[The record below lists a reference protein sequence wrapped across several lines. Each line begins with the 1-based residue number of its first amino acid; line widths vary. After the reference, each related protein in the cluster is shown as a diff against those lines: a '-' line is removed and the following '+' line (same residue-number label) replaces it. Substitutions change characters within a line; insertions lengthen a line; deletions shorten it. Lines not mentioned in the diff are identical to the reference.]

1 MSLMY
6 AKESAIMSILKDVEE
21 DHKRTQEMNLGGS
34 NVWKSKSVQMTNNL
48 CDALQTNTRL
58 TALNLSACMLNDA
71 CLVTLSTMLAHNSTI
86 FDLNLADNKF
96 TRPGLISLATGISTN
111 TGLITLNLSGHRIN
125 SEVCSAFLTMY
136 DTNVTLCKLVWKTD
150 VSGYNLR
157 FSELAIRNGEI
168 DRCAVE
174 LRFTIDHTKPEKWR
188 ALAARTPRGAPP
200 KSLHPPSYH
209 PGLGPF
215 PAAPTPPH
223 STSPS
228 PSPLFAASAA
238 GRCARASRSMLCCP
252 RASNRR
258 SSWHVLCP
266 TPMTRST
273 ASR

>member
-136 DTNVTLCKLVWKTD
+136 DTNVTLCKLV
-150 VSGYNLR
+150 
-157 FSELAIRNGEI
+157 
-168 DRCAVE
+168 
-174 LRFTIDHTKPEKWR
+174 
-188 ALAARTPRGAPP
+188 
-200 KSLHPPSYH
+200 
-209 PGLGPF
+209 
-215 PAAPTPPH
+215 
-223 STSPS
+223 
-228 PSPLFAASAA
+228 
-238 GRCARASRSMLCCP
+238 
-252 RASNRR
+252 
-258 SSWHVLCP
+258 
-266 TPMTRST
+266 
-273 ASR
+273 

>member
-71 CLVTLSTMLAHNSTI
+71 CLETLSKTLAHNSTI

-96 TRPGLISLATGISTN
+96 TRPGLISLATGLSTN

-174 LRFTIDHTKPEKWR
+174 LRFTQSITPHQRSGGPSPR
-188 ALAARTPRGAPP
+188 ALHVAPLPRAYTRPRTTQALGPSLPPPPHPTPLHRRRHHSFPRPRQGGARGQAVRCYAAEGPRAAAARGT
-200 KSLHPPSYH
+200 Y
-209 PGLGPF
+209 
-215 PAAPTPPH
+215 
-223 STSPS
+223 
-228 PSPLFAASAA
+228 
-238 GRCARASRSMLCCP
+238 CARP
-252 RASNRR
+252 R
-258 SSWHVLCP
+258 
-266 TPMTRST
+266 
-273 ASR
+273 

>member
-1 MSLMY
+1 MPYLARGEGVDNSHRSVPPSSSRAFILVLRHLHKPSEPLIMSLMY

-71 CLVTLSTMLAHNSTI
+71 CLETLSKTLAHNSTI

-96 TRPGLISLATGISTN
+96 TRPGLISLATGLTTN

-157 FSELAIRNGEI
+157 FSELALRNGEI

-174 LRFTIDHTKPEKWR
+174 LRFMQSITPNQRSGGPSPR
-188 ALAARTPRGAPP
+188 ALPRGAPP

-209 PGLGPF
+209 PGLGPL
-215 PAAPTPPH
+215 PAAPTP
-223 STSPS
+223 
-228 PSPLFAASAA
+228 
-238 GRCARASRSMLCCP
+238 R
-252 RASNRR
+252 
-258 SSWHVLCP
+258 
-266 TPMTRST
+266 
-273 ASR
+273 